1 MCPILERADERSAER
16 CMIPRICS
24 GSYLG
29 PLSPAFPVAFVYF
42 NRGLCARIGISQRG
56 IYKGSVGEVSH
67 LPAPVTIRV
76 PTPSKLLR
84 AV

>member
-1 MCPILERADERSAER
+1 MYPILERADERSAER

-56 IYKGSVGEVSH
+56 IYS
-67 LPAPVTIRV
+67 T
-76 PTPSKLLR
+76 R
-84 AV
+84 AVLGKYPISPPQ